1 MMTQVLDE
9 DEKFPMEIQ
18 ENIVKFVKETLFPAI
33 LDHVASIYPPLFGLP
48 ITVLSFECFF
58 YHYGTFEDAF
68 TRKEWIDLFKLK
80 IIKCLPS
87 TEYLCIH
94 GNALIGAIVRI
105 SNSIG
110 KQEFEDILKTMVPD
124 YIYKKYC
131 DQ

>member
-58 YHYGTFEDAF
+58 
-68 TRKEWIDLFKLK
+68 I
-80 IIKCLPS
+80 
-87 TEYLCIH
+87 
-94 GNALIGAIVRI
+94 
-105 SNSIG
+105 
-110 KQEFEDILKTMVPD
+110 TMVHLKMPSLEKSGL
-124 YIYKKYC
+124 ISSN
-131 DQ
+131 